1 MEHYLVITAVGTDRP
16 GISDEI
22 TRLITHCGCN
32 IVDSRL
38 ALFGHE
44 FTLIMLLS
52 GNTNAMSR
60 VEATLPLKAQEHDL
74 LTVMKRTEKHE
85 YRFFPYTADFSIEA
99 TDSPGLIE
107 QFTHFFAHKNVDIAS
122 LSAQTHESHD
132 VDAPNKFQLQISTN
146 LPEGCNLITLQ
157 EEYEAL
163 CQDLLVTGSV
173 TFVGHN
179 Q

>member
-22 TRLITHCGCN
+22 TRLITQCGCN

-74 LTVMKRTEKHE
+74 LTVMKRTKKHE
-85 YRFFPYTADFSIEA
+85 HRFYPYTAEFNVEA
-99 TDSPGLIE
+99 NDSPGLIE
-107 QFTHFFAHKNVDIAS
+107 QFTHFFATRNVDIAS
-122 LSAQTHESHD
+122 LSAHTHESD
-132 VDAPNKFQLQISTN
+132 DAEKPNQFQLQISAN
-146 LPEGCNLITLQ
+146 LPEGCNLMTLQ
-157 EEYEAL
+157 EEYEGL
-163 CQDLLVTGSV
+163 CRDLLVTGSV
-173 TFVGHN
+173 NFVGHN